1 LPERFTYPFEYNPHS
16 LCLLA
21 AEQLQN
27 HIATQRNWV
36 HNFGLEE
43 GESGLIVGKMFGV
56 LVVKTQEGEVGY
68 LSAFSGKL
76 AGGNHH
82 PKFVPPVFDS
92 LTEGS
97 FLNLG
102 MLELTEMN
110 SEIKSLKAN
119 KNTFSNQR
127 IAELKE
133 KRKAHSIALQSR
145 FYDSFSFLNQ
155 YGEEKSLRKIFKD
168 NINGNP
174 PGGAG
179 ECAVPKLL
187 QYAFLQKMKP
197 LAMAEFWWGVS
208 PTDQRIH
215 GQFYPVCS
223 DKCPAILEHMLKD
236 IVVDEKPE

>member
-1 LPERFTYPFEYNPHS
+1 MPERFTYPFDYTPHS

-21 AEQLQN
+21 AEQLQH
-27 HIATQRNWV
+27 HIVTQKDWV

-43 GESGLIVGKMFGV
+43 GELGLVIGKMFGV
-56 LVVKTQEGEVGY
+56 LVVKTQKDEVGY

-102 MLELTEMN
+102 MVELTRIN
-110 SEIKSLKAN
+110 SKIKSLQFN
-119 KNTFSNQR
+119 KSTENQRR

-155 YGEEKSLRKIFKD
+155 FGEEKNLREIFKD

-187 QYAFLQKMKP
+187 QYAFQQKMKP
-197 LAMAEFWWGVS
+197 LAMAEFWWGIS

-215 GQFYPVCS
+215 RQFYPVCS
-223 DKCPAILEHMLKD
+223 DKCPAILKHMLKG
-236 IVVDEKPE
+236 IVIDERPE